1 MQVRGWLFKTNLMCQ
16 VFLLNLGKWPV
27 AQYSTIPASVSASDF
42 ILGNWLCELGCPFSG
57 LVAKKQESGHDLFLH
72 LRDQEDR
79 HVGLNYQTGNVDLQI
94 PGSYYDD
101 NRNGTSRIALI
112 ELPANASYTVDVDA
126 AFSQL
131 SLESYNLT
139 VISIKPDKI
148 GQFNVTATIP
158 KSTVQHASVQNGTAQ
173 THLSGT
179 LDLDPNVLSPTSKG
193 KYITGYVGLPA
204 DFNVSFIDPSSLR
217 LNDAIPLVPGTRV
230 TIGDHDSDGIPD
242 LIVKFDRQIV
252 KTLFTKPGNY
262 TLHITGNYVRSGNT
276 VPFEAFDSVYV
287 R

>member
-1 MQVRGWLFKTNLMCQ
+1 M
-16 VFLLNLGKWPV
+16 
-27 AQYSTIPASVSASDF
+27 
-42 ILGNWLCELGCPFSG
+42 
-57 LVAKKQESGHDLFLH
+57 
-72 LRDQEDR
+72 
-79 HVGLNYQTGNVDLQI
+79 
-94 PGSYYDD
+94 
-101 NRNGTSRIALI
+101 
-112 ELPANASYTVDVDA
+112 DVDA

-139 VISIKPDKI
+139 VISITPDKI

-158 KSTVQHASVQNGTAQ
+158 KSTVQHYDASVQNGTAQ

-204 DFNVSFIDPSSLR
+204 GFNVSFIDPSSLR
-217 LNDAIPLVPGTRV
+217 LNDAIPLVPETRV
-230 TIGDHDSDGIPD
+230 TIGDHDADGIPD

-252 KTLFTKPGNY
+252 KTLFTKSGNY
-262 TLHITGNYVRSGNT
+262 TLHIPGNYVRSGNT